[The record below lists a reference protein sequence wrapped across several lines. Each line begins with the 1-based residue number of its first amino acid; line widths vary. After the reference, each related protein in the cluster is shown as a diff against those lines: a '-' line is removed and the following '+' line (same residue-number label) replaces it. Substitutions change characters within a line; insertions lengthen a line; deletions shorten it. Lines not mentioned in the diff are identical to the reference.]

1 MFQAIPL
8 SLGQLSVWHDIR
20 DLPPAR
26 RHEPNNAAVWTLP
39 PGTGVHQARGAL
51 GTLARRHPSL
61 RTRYDLTDPDA
72 PRQLPADEAATAVLD
87 QVEADPGDPGQ
98 ADAVAAELAARP
110 FDLGS
115 EHGWRARLLTHG
127 DTARALVFVKHHIVA
142 DAWAQ
147 ELLRVQLSQALAVTA
162 PAPTAEAPAPGP
174 AELAAEQ
181 FSEAG
186 LGRQAA
192 ALRHWERLHTDTPR
206 TALPHRPAD
215 RGTALQATLRSAPA
229 LAAARVLADR
239 AGVSVAC
246 VVLAAYARSVAR
258 LCADGRAEP
267 EALTVQLMS
276 ANRFTPRW
284 KGLVTSMNQW
294 APALLPLPPATN
306 LVGLARAA
314 NWSSLTAFRHGM
326 HDVTAVAR
334 LRDRAAAPEPTCAYN
349 FVALPEG
356 AAAAAAGTGPEPGDQ
371 SPALRWETP
380 FTTIGP
386 RCYARADDIDGV
398 LSVRLTVRDLGR
410 DQVAALLWDLHA
422 RLLTEGKT
430 A

>member
-39 PGTGVHQARGAL
+39 ADTGVRQVHGAL
-51 GTLARRHPSL
+51 DALARRHPSL

-72 PRQLPADEAATAVLD
+72 PRQLPADEAATVALD
-87 QVEADPGDPGQ
+87 RIEADPGD
-98 ADAVAAELAARP
+98 AHTVAAELASRP

-127 DTARALVFVKHHIVA
+127 DTARTLVFVKHHIVA

-147 ELLRVQLSQALAVTA
+147 ELLRVQLSQALAGA
-162 PAPTAEAPAPGP
+162 APTPVAEAPAPGP

-186 LGRQAA
+186 LSRQAA
-192 ALRHWERLHTDTPR
+192 ALRHWERLHSDTPR

-215 RGTALQATLRSAPA
+215 RGTAVQATLRSAPA
-229 LAAARVLADR
+229 LSAARVLADR

-258 LCADGRAEP
+258 LCADGQAEP
-267 EALTVQLMS
+267 EALHVQLMS
-276 ANRFTPRW
+276 SNRFTPRW

-314 NWSSLTAFRHGM
+314 HWSSLTAFRHGM

-349 FVALPEG
+349 FVALPDG
-356 AAAAAAGTGPEPGDQ
+356 APAADATTAPDPGDQ
-371 SPALRWETP
+371 SPTLRWETP

-386 RCYARADDIDGV
+386 RCYARADDIGGV

-410 DQVAALLWDLHA
+410 DQAAALLWDLHA
-422 RLLTEGKT
+422 RLLAEGKT

>member
-26 RHEPNNAAVWTLP
+26 RHEPNNAAVWRLP
-39 PGTGVHQARGAL
+39 AGARVHDVRGAL
-51 GTLARRHPSL
+51 GALARRHPSL

-72 PRQLPADEAATAVLD
+72 PRQLPADGTATAVLD

-98 ADAVAAELAARP
+98 ADAAAAELASRP
-110 FDLGS
+110 FDLES

-127 DTARALVFVKHHIVA
+127 DGARALVFVKHHIVA

-147 ELLRVQLSQALAVTA
+147 ELLRVQLSQALAGAA
-162 PAPTAEAPAPGP
+162 PQPAAEAPAPGP

-192 ALRHWERLHTDTPR
+192 ALRHWERLHAQAPR

-215 RGTALQATLRSAPA
+215 RGSALQATLRSGPA

-239 AGVSVAC
+239 AGVSTAC

-258 LCADGRAEP
+258 LCAEGGDEP

-294 APALLPLPPATN
+294 APALLPLPPATS
-306 LVGLARAA
+306 LVGLARDAH
-314 NWSSLTAFRHGM
+314 WSSLTAFRHGM

-349 FVALPEG
+349 FVALPDG
-356 AAAAAAGTGPEPGDQ
+356 ARTAHAGTGAEPGDQ

-386 RCYARADDIDGV
+386 RCYARADDADGV

-410 DQVAALLWDLHA
+410 DQVAGLLWDLHA
-422 RLLTEGKT
+422 RLLAEGKT